1 MVLGCAAIVD
11 AAARQ
16 ETAPIDAAR
25 NRWERWFISP
35 PFGWTAP
42 GAGSGE
48 LGFGHHQSVDEV
60 PRKDLLKHKKPHSA

>member
-1 MVLGCAAIVD
+1 VFGWAAGSG

-25 NRWERWFISP
+25 SLRERWFISP
-35 PFGWTAP
+35 PFGWSAP

-48 LGFGHHQSVDEV
+48 RGFGHHQSVDEL
-60 PRKDLLKHKKPHSA
+60 PPKDLLKRKKPHSA